1 MYRKLYRSRKDN
13 MIAGVAGGLA
23 NYFEI
28 DPAILR
34 LIFII
39 TTFISGIGLIAYI
52 VLWIVVPYEDM
63 AYAKTYTVEPD
74 GTTVETGTG
83 TAETGSA
90 EAGDVKNTET
100 EVPNGTGKY
109 EKRKDSRMLGVVLI
123 ALGVIF
129 LAENFLPFF
138 SFWDYWPLLLIGIGA
153 WLLLKSSKN

>member
-1 MYRKLYRSRKDN
+1 

-39 TTFISGIGLIAYI
+39 TTFISGIGLLAYI
-52 VLWIVVPYEDM
+52 VLWIVVPYEDT
-63 AYAKTYTVEPD
+63 AYAKTFTVEPD

-83 TAETGSA
+83 TAETG
-90 EAGDVKNTET
+90 DVKNAGT
-100 EVPNGTGKY
+100 EVPNASGKN

-138 SFWDYWPLLLIGIGA
+138 SFWDYWPVLLIGIGS